1 MMKKRVL
8 LLVSLILFL
17 IIFLIIDKNRQFGKY
32 EIIFVDEISQNYQD
46 VKICLLNNEDKFEV
60 VNIKV
65 EKEVIK
71 NDFGYLLKMFDEYRN
86 SLPINYR
93 TPLFENIKVLSIKID
108 NEVMYLEIDKI
119 GAKTDLNSFFTS
131 LIWSYRYLGIK
142 QIELKIGNTK
152 YFLDENTKINP
163 IILSSRPLKTQIY
176 YELTENGFIPYTI
189 YHNNNCLDMILKMSN
204 VNIKDVSYVEK
215 DNSLVIEF
223 FNKINEEK
231 LKEIQYNLNYLNY
244 NDINIIINGK

>member
-17 IIFLIIDKNRQFGKY
+17 IIFLIIDKNRQYGEY
-32 EIIFVDEISQNYQD
+32 EVRFVDEFSQNYQD

-60 VNIKV
+60 VSIKV

-71 NDFGYLLKMFDEYRN
+71 NDFGYLLKLFDEYRN

-93 TPLFENIKVLSIKID
+93 TPLFENIKVISIKKD
-108 NEVMYLEIDKI
+108 NDVMYLEIDKI
-119 GAKTDLNSFFTS
+119 GAKTDLNSFLTS
-131 LIWSYRYLGIK
+131 LMWSYRYLGIK

-163 IILSSRPLKTQIY
+163 IILSSRPLNTQTY

-189 YHNNNCLDMILKMSN
+189 YHNDNYLDMILKMSN

-215 DNSLVIEF
+215 DNSLVIKF
-223 FNKINEEK
+223 LKNINKEK
-231 LKEIQYNLNYLNY
+231 LEEIQFNLKYLNY
-244 NDINIIINGK
+244 DDIKIFINDD